1 MYKLT
6 ILFLFFSAC
15 LSAVEYSYL
24 TPADTISL
32 NDGDVLEVLGGDHEQ
47 DGDDLTLT
55 LPDGTVVHIGRFYLG
70 LRAGGNS
77 TMGMGNR
84 TFVGPCTITTNIKYV
99 SYKLTRASEL
109 AQSST
114 PVNTVVIPTD
124 ANGNV
129 EIILESSTDLVNW
142 TAASPGEY
150 SSATQNRFFRV
161 RAVVTGD

>member
-6 ILFLFFSAC
+6 ILFLLFSAC
-15 LSAVEYSYL
+15 LSAVEYSYF
-24 TPADTISL
+24 TPTDTISL
-32 NDGDVLEVLGGDHEQ
+32 NDGDVLEVLGGDPEQ
-47 DGDDLTLT
+47 DGDFLTLT
-55 LPDGTVVHIGRFYLG
+55 LPDGTVLPISRFYLG
-70 LRAGGNS
+70 LRAGAYS
-77 TMGMGNR
+77 SMGMGNR

-150 SSATQNRFFRV
+150 SAATQNRFFRV

>member
-1 MYKLT
+1 MYKIT

-32 NDGDVLEVLGGDHEQ
+32 NNGDVLEVLGGDS
-47 DGDDLTLT
+47 DVRGILTIT
-55 LPDGTVVHIGRFYLG
+55 LPDETEAYIESYYLG
-70 LRAGGNS
+70 LAAGGNS
-77 TMGMGNR
+77 SMGVANR
-84 TFVGPCTITTNIKYV
+84 TFVGPCTVSTTIKYV

-161 RAVVTGD
+161 RAVVTGN

>member
-6 ILFLFFSAC
+6 ILFFFFSAC

-24 TPADTISL
+24 TPNDTISL
-32 NDGDVLEVLGGDHEQ
+32 NDGDVLEVLGGDGNYVT
-47 DGDDLTLT
+47 DGKLTLI
-55 LPDGTVVHIGRFYLG
+55 LPNGTIADITQLQLSLVHTQQ
-70 LRAGGNS
+70 
-77 TMGMGNR
+77 TMGSPNR
-84 TFVGPCTITTNIKYV
+84 IFVGPCTILTNIPYV

>member
-24 TPADTISL
+24 TPTDTISL
-32 NDGDVLEVLGGDHEQ
+32 NDGDVLEVLGGDPEQ
-47 DGDDLTLT
+47 DGDFLTLT
-55 LPDGTVVHIGRFYLG
+55 LPDETVVPISRFYLG
-70 LRAGGNS
+70 LGADGFS
-77 TMGMGNR
+77 MGVGNR

-109 AQSST
+109 AQSNT

>member
-6 ILFLFFSAC
+6 ILFLFLSAC

-24 TPADTISL
+24 EPDT
-32 NDGDVLEVLGGDHEQ
+32 E
-47 DGDDLTLT
+47 LTLQAGDIFEILSFEDESLHVT
-55 LPDGTVVHIGRFYLG
+55 QQVGDISYAFSWFELG
-70 LRAGGNS
+70 VSGNS
-77 TMGMGNR
+77 GATSRSRIFCGPA
-84 TFVGPCTITTNIKYV
+84 TLTVTHFVN
-99 SYKLTRASEL
+99 YKLTRASEL